1 MNFLDDFQYVV
12 RTYPQK
18 AALAD
23 CNGERMTTYGELEN
37 LSRRIAA
44 KLLKSGGMSGRAVM
58 VCMGR
63 KMEYIAAELGI
74 MMAGAA
80 FVPVLPEYPKER
92 LSYIK
97 EDCKAVEVI
106 DDGWLS
112 DIGTYEPIQVQAR
125 EDGSRAM
132 IIYTSGSTGYPK
144 GIVHTMASLTQGV
157 WRNRRV
163 MNVDEND
170 VQAAGAPMSFVVLI
184 LEYFAVLS
192 RGGCS
197 HILPEETRKDV
208 RLLEDYFAEKGITCA
223 FISPQILRLFKN
235 KSRTLKKVA
244 TGSERV
250 SMLAGDGYEL
260 YNCYGSSETAATA
273 LSYKVEE
280 PMENTPIGKPLE
292 GLEIFLLD
300 EDGKEVADGEEGE
313 ICIKGILAES
323 YLHLEEQSAKTFIR
337 QEDGSVLLHTG
348 DIGRR
353 MPDGNYVYVNRR
365 DWMVKINGQRV
376 ETGEIEWRISSMP
389 EVESAVVKAFEDE
402 NGQNYLC
409 AYYVSAEELK
419 MEQIRNYLKET
430 LPDYMVPRFF
440 KRLDSLPKNVNGKLD
455 RTVLLPPG
463 LDEYKAT
470 YKEPKSHCE
479 KRICQGFEEV
489 LHCGRVGVDD
499 DFFKLGGDSINV
511 LKLAEFLSD
520 IELAPELVLSG
531 RVPAK
536 IAALLE
542 EKQEDKLEK
551 HSKEREEYVLT
562 DSQMGVYLEC
572 VNDPQSTMG

>member
-63 KMEYIAAELGI
+63 KLEYIAAELGI

-112 DIGTYEPIQVQAR
+112 DIGTYEPIQPQAR

-273 LSYKVEE
+273 LSYKIEE
-280 PMENTPIGKPLE
+280 PMENTPIGKPLD

-300 EDGKEVADGEEGE
+300 EDGREVTDGEEGE
-313 ICIKGILAES
+313 ICIKGVLAES
-323 YLHLEEQSAKTFIR
+323 YLNLEEQTAKTFIR

-353 MPDGNYVYVNRR
+353 TPDGNYVYVNRK

-376 ETGEIEWRISSMP
+376 ETGEIELRITSVP

-419 MEQIRNYLKET
+419 LEQIRNYLRET

-463 LDEYKAT
+463 LDEYKTT
-470 YKEPKSHCE
+470 YQEPKSHCE
-479 KRICQGFEEV
+479 KRICQGFEKV
-489 LHCGRVGVDD
+489 LHCGRVGVND

-551 HSKEREEYVLT
+551 HSK
-562 DSQMGVYLEC
+562 
-572 VNDPQSTMG
+572 

>member
-44 KLLKSGGMSGRAVM
+44 KLLRSREVSGRAVM

-112 DIGTYEPIQVQAR
+112 DIGTYEPIQPQAR
-125 EDGSRAM
+125 EDDSRAM

-144 GIVHTMASLTQGV
+144 GIVHTMESLTQGV

-273 LSYKVEE
+273 ISY
-280 PMENTPIGKPLE
+280 
-292 GLEIFLLD
+292 
-300 EDGKEVADGEEGE
+300 
-313 ICIKGILAES
+313 
-323 YLHLEEQSAKTFIR
+323 
-337 QEDGSVLLHTG
+337 
-348 DIGRR
+348 
-353 MPDGNYVYVNRR
+353 
-365 DWMVKINGQRV
+365 
-376 ETGEIEWRISSMP
+376 
-389 EVESAVVKAFEDE
+389 
-402 NGQNYLC
+402 
-409 AYYVSAEELK
+409 
-419 MEQIRNYLKET
+419 
-430 LPDYMVPRFF
+430 
-440 KRLDSLPKNVNGKLD
+440 
-455 RTVLLPPG
+455 
-463 LDEYKAT
+463 
-470 YKEPKSHCE
+470 
-479 KRICQGFEEV
+479 
-489 LHCGRVGVDD
+489 
-499 DFFKLGGDSINV
+499 
-511 LKLAEFLSD
+511 
-520 IELAPELVLSG
+520 
-531 RVPAK
+531 
-536 IAALLE
+536 
-542 EKQEDKLEK
+542 
-551 HSKEREEYVLT
+551 
-562 DSQMGVYLEC
+562 
-572 VNDPQSTMG
+572 